1 MTNKKIITAPITD
14 SNTQEIKILKILFN
28 NGDFVNKNS
37 IIFEIETSKTV
48 IEITSEHDG
57 YINTSLNVGD
67 IVEINNELAFISDKV
82 IKSSKKSKNNEL
94 IISKKAAD
102 LISKYKIETKSL
114 NINKKVIKEV
124 DILNYLNK
132 SDEILMTIETYFK
145 KK

>member
-102 LISKYKIETKSL
+102 LISKYKIETK
-114 NINKKVIKEV
+114 V
-124 DILNYLNK
+124 
-132 SDEILMTIETYFK
+132 
-145 KK
+145 